1 MGYTHYWR
9 PRGDIEEAVWA
20 KLTEATIG
28 VLSIAKEQGIGIVGG
43 MGDAGTEPDV
53 SDTRIDLNGSAAY
66 ETFRLERCPEVPAH
80 RRDRDPEWA
89 RFNFCKT
96 GRMPYDEVVTAIL
109 CLAEHFSDGYF
120 RVSSDGHPEE
130 WADGLALARKVVSG
144 VQLPPRVADPEMD
157 G

>member
-9 PRGDIEEAVWA
+9 PKGDIDEAVWT

-28 VLSIAKEQGIGIVGG
+28 VLSIAKERGIGIVGG
-43 MGDAGTEPDV
+43 MGDPGTEPEINER
-53 SDTRIDLNGSAAY
+53 RIDLNGESPY
-66 ETFRLERCPEVPAH
+66 ETFRLEQKPEVPAH

-89 RFNFCKT
+89 RFSFCKT

-120 RVSSDGHPEE
+120 RVSSDGSPGE
-130 WADGLALARKVVSG
+130 WRDGLALARKVASG
-144 VQLPPRVADPEMD
+144 VQLPPGVSNPDEED
-157 G
+157 